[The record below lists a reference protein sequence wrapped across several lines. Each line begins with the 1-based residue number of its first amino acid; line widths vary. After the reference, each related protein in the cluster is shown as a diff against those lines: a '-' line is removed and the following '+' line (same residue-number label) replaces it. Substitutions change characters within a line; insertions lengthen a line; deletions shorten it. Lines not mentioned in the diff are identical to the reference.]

1 MIKRFSV
8 NTGDRRGPIDV
19 EANAP
24 AEASLR
30 DVLDALRV
38 ADHSWFCDSR
48 QVGLDTRFT
57 QIRNGSVLERELS
70 ANPAEAPAEV
80 RVISGP
86 STGMRTPIV
95 GTGVS
100 IGRGEECDLAIGDAS
115 VSRQHASLRVEGLS
129 VVLVDNDST
138 NGTRVNG
145 KRIQPG
151 IPHQIES
158 GDIIEVGDSVLRLA
172 HRPPANGEVI
182 ITSDGRSQFNIQPR
196 SRSTFSALS
205 LELPVR
211 PQQSDDFSSNIALG
225 SSVTTAVGTITA
237 AVMMGRLQ
245 FLFIALLAPLQYL
258 VVNRIQQRRRNAS
271 FRKELAKYDQLS
283 ERRLSELSV
292 ADIAEVQALRES
304 YPSIDEI
311 RDICDGPTS
320 RLWERQPEDDDY
332 ASFRVGSSDCVA
344 SSRIKI
350 GDSDPLGSKLPKIP
364 IVGSF
369 RQHPIVGLV
378 GHRPSTLGVARWIVL
393 QMSALHSPGRMRI
406 ILLCP
411 EDGETDWGWIK
422 WLPHVWDGDLAHIAT
437 DELTSKSILEALVA
451 TIDDALQD
459 IAVNGSNLPPPHT
472 LLLIDGL
479 TRLAGNAS
487 LERIFTEGSLVG
499 ITVLSIESSRE
510 RLRYETSGL
519 ITVSDHATVEV
530 SWLPPSKDRQV
541 VEMVDSSLA
550 EQVARSIS
558 HLEPMAGART
568 TSSLPFPLFFDEVL
582 PKERFDR
589 EGLVQRWRGR
599 SPSTSFAFGVSE
611 SGPLSLDLVAD
622 GPHFLVVGTSGAG
635 KSEAIQSMIASL
647 ACSNRPD
654 QLNFALIDFKGGA
667 CYGAAMDLPHS
678 TAKIVNLQGT
688 DGVNRALASID
699 AELTWRQERFAEVEP
714 RASSLEE
721 YNTRRL
727 PSQQE
732 IPRLVIVIDEYAVFV
747 NEAKGATERVT
758 KIARIGRSLGMHLII
773 GTQSPRGVVDNAIK
787 ANVQTK
793 ICLRTGDSTESTL
806 VLDSPLPSR
815 IPGQFRG
822 RGYALTPNGKLTL
835 FQTAWV
841 GAPLQTES
849 PEIQVRYFEFSRLAH
864 SANSPTNAA
873 LAEVTPRKRFDILA
887 DDIESVWKNIPES
900 SRTFRSPILPAL
912 EPHIPLSSIVSATEG
927 ICIAIQDRLARQDQP
942 IVHIDVLDRQ
952 HILIL
957 GSPGSG
963 RTSALRTIAVAAG
976 YCTYPTHVY
985 CIDLGSRR
993 LAPLEDLSHVGVV
1006 ITESDIQK
1014 ASDLLTQINDEIR
1027 RRDELLGRQRVNSI
1041 DELDDV
1047 LPAMLLLIDN
1057 WRAFSRLSESD
1068 RSVATVFNEILAK
1081 GGSTGLKVIVAGD
1094 HEFDLSL
1101 SRSFAEKFLLYF
1113 NDQTPYLRYGVEL
1126 DRIPSHM
1133 VSGRAMQMSSGDII
1147 QFAEVSQIETSI
1159 LPSHPSWSK
1168 PMTLAGL
1175 PDRVPLSALPARE
1188 ESEKPFVVS
1197 IGVAGSRNEPLVV
1210 DLQEAGAILVSGP
1223 PKAGRSSLLEA
1234 IAIQLRSNGVR
1245 LAFIGGKR
1253 SRLRGREDLWDWTFD
1268 SASPAIAPLLD
1279 QIADEKSPVAL
1290 LLDDVRAEVVDDPIF
1305 SKFADDL
1312 KSRTIVVNSLWSEA
1326 RMINMRS
1333 PIGRLL
1339 KDSCMAAVLM
1349 PEPDSQIRDLLV
1361 VIPRSIQQPGLPGRG
1376 LFFRDGTAATFQAL
1390 VP

>member
-8 NTGDRRGPIDV
+8 NTGDRREPIDV
-19 EANAP
+19 EASAP
-24 AEASLR
+24 AETPLR
-30 DVLDALRV
+30 EVLDALRV
-38 ADHSWFCDSR
+38 ADHPWYCDSH
-48 QVGLDTRFT
+48 QVGLDTPFA
-57 QIRNGSVLERELS
+57 QIRNGCLLQSEPTDKL
-70 ANPAEAPAEV
+70 AEALVEV

-86 STGMRTPIV
+86 STGLRTPIV
-95 GTGVS
+95 RNGLS
-100 IGRGEECDLAIGDAS
+100 IGRGEECDLAIRDVS
-115 VSRQHASLRVEGLS
+115 VSRHHASLRVEGSS
-129 VVLVDNDST
+129 VTLLDNGST

-145 KRIQPG
+145 ERIQPG
-151 IPHQIES
+151 MLRRIEA
-158 GDIIEVGDSVLRLA
+158 GDIVEIGDSVLRIA
-172 HRPPANGEVI
+172 HRLPANGEVI
-182 ITSDGRSQFNIQPR
+182 ITSEGQSQFNIQPR
-196 SRSTFSALS
+196 SRSTFSAVS
-205 LELPVR
+205 LDIPAR
-211 PQQSDDFSSNIALG
+211 PQQLDDFSSNIALG
-225 SSVTTAVGTITA
+225 SSVTTAIGTITA

-258 VVNRIQQRRRNAS
+258 VVSRIQQRRRNADV
-271 FRKELAKYDQLS
+271 RIELERYDQLS
-283 ERRLSELSV
+283 ERRLGELSA
-292 ADIAEVQALRES
+292 ADMAEVQFLRES

-311 RDICDGPTS
+311 CDICDGPTS

-332 ASFRVGSSDCVA
+332 VSFRVGSSDIFA

-350 GDSDPLGSKLPKIP
+350 GDSDPLSSKLPKMP

-369 RQHPIVGLV
+369 RRHPIVGLV

-411 EDGETDWGWIK
+411 EDGETNWGWIK
-422 WLPHVWDGDLAHIAT
+422 WLPHVWDGDLAHIAA
-437 DELTSKSILEALVA
+437 DDLTSKSILDAMVG
-451 TIDDALQD
+451 TIDDSLQD
-459 IAVNGSNLPPPHT
+459 IAMSGTSLPPPHT
-472 LLLIDGL
+472 LLLIDGM
-479 TRLAGNAS
+479 TRLAGNSS
-487 LERIFTEGSLVG
+487 LERVFTEGPLVG
-499 ITVLSIESSRE
+499 ITVLSIETSRE
-510 RLRYETSGL
+510 RLRSETSGV
-519 ITVSDHATVEV
+519 ITVSDNATVEV
-530 SWLPPSKDRQV
+530 SWRPPSNDRQV
-541 VEMVDSSLA
+541 VEMVDNSLA
-550 EQVARSIS
+550 EHVARSIA
-558 HLEPMAGART
+558 HLEPMSGAKSN
-568 TSSLPFPLFFDEVL
+568 SSLPFPLFFDEVL

-589 EGLVQRWRGR
+589 EGLVRRWHSR

-635 KSEAIQSMIASL
+635 KSEAIQSMVASL
-647 ACSNRPD
+647 ASSNRPD

-678 TAKIVNLQGT
+678 TARIVNLQGT

-727 PSQQE
+727 SSQEE

-747 NEAKGATERVT
+747 NEAKGATDRVT

-849 PEIQVRYFEFSRLAH
+849 PEIQVRYLEFNHLSH
-864 SANSPTNAA
+864 SGNSPSNAT
-873 LAEVTPRKRFDILA
+873 LAETTPRKRFDILA
-887 DDIESVWKNIPES
+887 DDIEFVWRTFPES
-900 SRTFRSPILPAL
+900 SRTLRSPILPAL
-912 EPHIPLSSIVSATEG
+912 EPHIPLSSIVSATNG
-927 ICIAIQDRLARQDQP
+927 ICIAVQDRLSRQDQP
-942 IVHIDVLDRQ
+942 IVHIDALDRQ
-952 HILIL
+952 HVLIL

-963 RTSALRTIAVAAG
+963 RTSTLRTIAVASG

-993 LAPLEDLSHVGVV
+993 LAPLEDLPHVGVV
-1006 ITESDIQK
+1006 ITESDNQK
-1014 ASDLLTQINDEIR
+1014 AADLLVQINDEIQ
-1027 RRDELLGRQRVNSI
+1027 RRDEMLGKQRVNRI
-1041 DELDDV
+1041 DELDNV
-1047 LPAMLLLIDN
+1047 LPAILLLIDN

-1081 GGSTGLKVIVAGD
+1081 GGSTGIKVIVAGD

-1113 NDQTPYLRYGVEL
+1113 NDQTPYLRHGVEL
-1126 DRIPSHM
+1126 DRIPSQM
-1133 VSGRAMQMSSGDII
+1133 IPGRALQLSSGDVI
-1147 QFAEVSQIETSI
+1147 QFADVSQIEMSVI
-1159 LPSHPSWSK
+1159 PSQPNRSK

-1175 PDRVPLSALPARE
+1175 PDRVPLSSIPARE
-1188 ESEKPFVVS
+1188 ESDTPFVVS
-1197 IGVAGSRNEPLVV
+1197 IGVAGSRNAPLIV
-1210 DLQEAGAILVSGP
+1210 DLEDAGAILVSGP
-1223 PKAGRSSLLEA
+1223 PKSGRSALLEA
-1234 IAIQLRSNGVR
+1234 IALQLRSNGVR

-1253 SRLRGREDLWDWTFD
+1253 SRLRHRDDLWDWTFD
-1268 SASPAIAPLLD
+1268 SPSPTIASLLD
-1279 QIADEKSPVAL
+1279 QIANEKSPVAL
-1290 LLDDVRAEVVDDPIF
+1290 LLDDVRAEVVDDQIF
-1305 SKFADDL
+1305 SIFADDL
-1312 KSRTIVVNSLWSEA
+1312 KNRTVVVNSLWSEA
-1326 RMINMRS
+1326 RMINTRS

-1339 KDSCMAAVLM
+1339 KDSCMVAVLM

-1361 VIPRSIQQPGLPGRG
+1361 VVPRSIHLPGLPGRG
-1376 LFFRDGTAATFQAL
+1376 LFFTDGTAVTFQAL
-1390 VP
+1390 IP